1 MARALAL
8 VAALAQLHGAAAAAA
23 VAVDDRPNPI
33 YSTVTQKLRL
43 KGNGF
48 GAAGTGEHLNLQF
61 VPAMLKADYK
71 VQVLSDT
78 ALSVNLVPGKAWP
91 IAADEGTD
99 LYLFSLIDDRKGTQN
114 QLESPVIIAKVIP
127 TPTVMHGGE
136 KVIYMTGSTKF
147 NINGTGF
154 RAKTMELIFDPPLE
168 KDVDYMLT
176 TRSSTHMQ
184 LVLRTGRKWRSDN
197 EPGPLKLKRI
207 DTGAGDLRIDAKY
220 GGVTVAEVQVD
231 LGAHG
236 VTVESAPE
244 TRRYQGDPAL
254 TIVGS
259 GFNDTVSF
267 NTLKWG
273 NSLRGK
279 GVNYTITKASG
290 SALTLSLKPGSVW
303 RSNPANLPGPL
314 KLLAVNAGVGL
325 VPVGPTE
332 AKKGRTVAT
341 IFEDPT
347 VLSNPQQTVYQTHTH
362 ELWVQGRGFTRG
374 AYGTKLD
381 FDPPLQAG
389 IDYVMMVFNRT
400 HLLISLLDG
409 RKWAPQ
415 PGILRVIG
423 VDTGAGAFKRFQPV
437 AVAHVASD
445 AEDHPSGLTV
455 ARTASQI
462 LYQTAAIRKLEIQ
475 GSSFCQAPQLTFQPP
490 LSNGVD
496 YTVTR
501 ATTEKIS
508 LTLKPHKKWR
518 FEAGPLYLT
527 QIQCGSNAA
536 VELAYGQGI
545 VVATVLADPTI
556 EASERKIYAT
566 HTKRL
571 IVQGSG
577 FSLDGTELTLRP
589 TSRSSYEVESV
600 EMAEMVLI
608 LKEGK
613 SWAPHGKDDGKP
625 VAIYVTKV
633 DTGAGEVVMED
644 DGAIV
649 ARVFAD
655 PSGAVCDDSC
665 EWALDGVCDDGSAG
679 EDERETFDD
688 DYGGFYG
695 YDDDYYGGYG
705 YDYYGD
711 GDGDGDDDDDFLAPV
726 CEKGTDCTDC
736 GSADPDAPAIE
747 CTNTCQ
753 WANDDYCDDTRTS
766 SLCDL
771 GTDCHDCGPASKGNF
786 TTFDDDGWWDDD
798 ENYWD
803 DDYNWE
809 DYESADDDAPHVAFI
824 KSTPNPKSR
833 NNLDD
838 VQGVGGVFMML
849 LEGIVV
855 GVGALMC
862 GIGSWFAH
870 KFYKGEKL
878 PLELLA
884 PPSAAEEAAMLS
896 GGKANVPIT
905 PDVAY
910 TGKG

>member
-8 VAALAQLHGAAAAAA
+8 VAALAQLRAADAAAA
-23 VAVDDRPNPI
+23 VHVEARPNPI

-61 VPAMLKADYK
+61 VPTMPKTDYK
-71 VQVLSDT
+71 VQVLSDD
-78 ALSVNLVPGKAWP
+78 ALAINLVAGKSWP
-91 IAADEGTD
+91 LASDEGTD
-99 LYLFSLIDDRKGTQN
+99 LYLSSLIDDRKGAMN
-114 QLESPVIIAKVIP
+114 QLEGPVVIARVIP

-136 KVIYMTGSTKF
+136 KVIYMTGTTRF

-168 KDVDYMLT
+168 KDVDYMLN

-184 LVLRTGRKWRSDN
+184 LMLRSGRKWRSDG
-197 EPGPLKLKRI
+197 EPGPLKLRRI

-236 VTVESAPE
+236 VTVESAADHKL
-244 TRRYQGDPAL
+244 YQGDPEL
-254 TIVGS
+254 TVRGS
-259 GFNDTVSF
+259 GFNNTISL

-341 IFEDPT
+341 IFEDPAIT
-347 VLSNPQQTVYQTHTH
+347 ANPQQTVYQTHTH
-362 ELWVQGRGFTRG
+362 ELWVTGRGFTRG

-381 FDPPLQAG
+381 FDPPLQVG

-409 RKWAPQ
+409 RKWAPNT
-415 PGILRVIG
+415 GILRVVG

-445 AEDHPSGLTV
+445 ADDHPSGLTV

-475 GSSFCQAPQLTFQPP
+475 GSSFCQRPALTFQPP
-490 LSNGVD
+490 LTDGVD
-496 YTVTR
+496 YSITR
-501 ATTEKIS
+501 ATAEKLS

-518 FEAGPLYLT
+518 YEAGPLYLT
-527 QIQCGSNAA
+527 SIQCGSDAP

-613 SWAPHGKDDGKP
+613 SWAPAKTKDDGKP
-625 VAIYVTKV
+625 VSIYVTKI

-649 ARVFAD
+649 ARVFPD

-679 EDERETFDD
+679 EDREVFDD

-705 YDYYGD
+705 YDYYGY
-711 GDGDGDDDDDFLAPV
+711 GDDDDDFLAPV
-726 CEKGTDCTDC
+726 CEKGTDCKR
-736 GSADPDAPAIE
+736 P
-747 CTNTCQ
+747 CTNQ
-753 WANDDYCDDTRTS
+753 S
-766 SLCDL
+766 
-771 GTDCHDCGPASKGNF
+771 
-786 TTFDDDGWWDDD
+786 TT
-798 ENYWD
+798 
-803 DDYNWE
+803 
-809 DYESADDDAPHVAFI
+809 
-824 KSTPNPKSR
+824 
-833 NNLDD
+833 
-838 VQGVGGVFMML
+838 
-849 LEGIVV
+849 
-855 GVGALMC
+855 
-862 GIGSWFAH
+862 
-870 KFYKGEKL
+870 
-878 PLELLA
+878 LLA
-884 PPSAAEEAAMLS
+884 RDQSQLLTRS
-896 GGKANVPIT
+896 
-905 PDVAY
+905 
-910 TGKG
+910 

>member
-8 VAALAQLHGAAAAAA
+8 VTALAQLRAADAAAA
-23 VAVDDRPNPI
+23 VHVEARPNPI

-43 KGNGF
+43 KGFGF

-61 VPAMLKADYK
+61 VPAMAKTDYK

-78 ALSVNLVPGKAWP
+78 ALSINLVAGKSWP
-91 IAADEGTD
+91 LASDEGTD
-99 LYLFSLIDDRKGTQN
+99 LYLSSLIDDRKGAMN
-114 QLESPVIIAKVIP
+114 QLEGPVVIGRVIP

-136 KVIYMTGSTKF
+136 KVIYMTGTTRF

-168 KDVDYMLT
+168 KDVDYMLN

-184 LVLRTGRKWRSDN
+184 LMLRSGKKWRKDG
-197 EPGPLKLKRI
+197 EPGPLKLRRI

-236 VTVESAPE
+236 VTVESAADHKL
-244 TRRYQGDPAL
+244 YQGDPEL
-254 TIVGS
+254 TVRGS
-259 GFNDTVSF
+259 GFNNTISL

-341 IFEDPT
+341 VFEDPAIT
-347 VLSNPQQTVYQTHTH
+347 ANPQQTVYQTHTH
-362 ELWVQGRGFTRG
+362 ELWVTGRGFTRG

-381 FDPPLQAG
+381 FDPPLQVG

-409 RKWAPQ
+409 RKWAPNT
-415 PGILRVIG
+415 GILRVVG

-445 AEDHPSGLTV
+445 ADDHPSGLTV

-475 GSSFCQAPQLTFQPP
+475 GSSFCQRPALTFQPP
-490 LSNGVD
+490 LTDGVD
-496 YTVTR
+496 YSITR
-501 ATTEKIS
+501 ATSEKLS

-518 FEAGPLYLT
+518 YEAGPLYLT
-527 QIQCGSNAA
+527 SIQCGSDAP

-613 SWAPHGKDDGKP
+613 SWAPAKTKDDGKP
-625 VAIYVTKV
+625 VSIYVTKI

-649 ARVFAD
+649 ARVFPD

-679 EDERETFDD
+679 EDREVFDD

-705 YDYYGD
+705 YDYYGY
-711 GDGDGDDDDDFLAPV
+711 GDDDDDFLAPV

-736 GSADPDAPAIE
+736 GGADPDAPTVE

-766 SLCDL
+766 GLCDL

-803 DDYNWE
+803 DDYDWE
-809 DYESADDDAPHVAFI
+809 NYDSADDDAPHATAR
-824 KSTPNPKSR
+824 KSVR
-833 NNLDD
+833 RRFHVD
-838 VQGVGGVFMML
+838 VDFTQARGLHQVDAQPEIQGQPRRRQGRGRRL
-849 LEGIVV
+849 HD
-855 GVGALMC
+855 A
-862 GIGSWFAH
+862 
-870 KFYKGEKL
+870 
-878 PLELLA
+878 
-884 PPSAAEEAAMLS
+884 S
-896 GGKANVPIT
+896 GGHRGGCRRAHVRDRFLVCP
-905 PDVAY
+905 
-910 TGKG
+910 